1 MGALRDHRTLHESAK
16 MFTTNSFRF
25 YSSLQAFF
33 TCWDEGLSVCSVP
46 FSVISLWSMYQCFWN
61 QPFDVSLHRAVWRPE
76 WWSIARIL
84 YFFFY
89 FEDRKYHFSSARIS
103 LEWMDV
109 REWRWNKGRQESKA
123 ESSLHVTG
131 ENDPDKTSEIKF
143 SADRSFPVLW
153 AQQSDLLTSS
163 ETLRITP
170 RAKNIFGNMFGKE
183 NSRN

>member
-1 MGALRDHRTLHESAK
+1 
-16 MFTTNSFRF
+16 
-25 YSSLQAFF
+25 
-33 TCWDEGLSVCSVP
+33 
-46 FSVISLWSMYQCFWN
+46 
-61 QPFDVSLHRAVWRPE
+61 
-76 WWSIARIL
+76 
-84 YFFFY
+84 
-89 FEDRKYHFSSARIS
+89 
-103 LEWMDV
+103 MDV
-109 REWRWNKGRQESKA
+109 REGRQEAKA

-153 AQQSDLLTSS
+153 AHLLTSS